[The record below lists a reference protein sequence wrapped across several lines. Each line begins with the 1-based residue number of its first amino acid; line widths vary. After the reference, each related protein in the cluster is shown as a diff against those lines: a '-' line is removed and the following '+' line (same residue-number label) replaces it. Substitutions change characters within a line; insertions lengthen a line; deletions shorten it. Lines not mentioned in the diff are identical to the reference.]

1 MSLKTDTLQEQ
12 YMTLEPDGTATG
24 CNPVFSGFDSHRR
37 LFRVR
42 LIRLFQRRT
51 GREPSFGS
59 WLCVSREWFRQKA
72 V

>member
-1 MSLKTDTLQEQ
+1 
-12 YMTLEPDGTATG
+12 
-24 CNPVFSGFDSHRR
+24 
-37 LFRVR
+37 VR